1 MDWICIRILHLNS
14 DSDSTFG
21 FRILIRI
28 LILNQNRIQIQNIV
42 NVNRKISVIIKSFC
56 ELDYKDF
63 SRLREALCEKAWV
76 KEHLCI
82 PDIWPF
88 YGLTYGS
95 MGLNCK
101 PQADRGRGAILSPLR
116 HKHYAS
122 VIQPIR
128 TLQGDVKTCQNTWV
142 LRKPVIW
149 LMGFYKN
156 SLWNGIFVSCL
167 KFKFPFVKTGLLN
180 VACLIYTSHSFW
192 PRAWPQKVE

>member
-1 MDWICIRILHLNS
+1 M
-14 DSDSTFG
+14 
-21 FRILIRI
+21 
-28 LILNQNRIQIQNIV
+28 
-42 NVNRKISVIIKSFC
+42 IKSFC

-63 SRLREALCEKAWV
+63 SRLQALCEKAWV

-82 PDIWPF
+82 PDIWSF

-101 PQADRGRGAILSPLR
+101 PQADRGRGAIQKKSPLR

-128 TLQGDVKTCQNTWV
+128 TLQGGVKTCQNTWV
-142 LRKPVIW
+142 LWKPVIW

-156 SLWNGIFVSCL
+156 SLWNGIYVSCL
-167 KFKFPFVKTGLLN
+167 KFKFPFVKTGLFN
-180 VACLIYTSHSFW
+180 VACLVSSILHTLFEPGHGLRRLNRLLGQWESVRGKPGMTEHIHKHVWSEVSLAVTLSGPMVWFVPW
-192 PRAWPQKVE
+192 